1 MKTNPID
8 PTPPPTAT
16 CPVCGAPLPAGAL
29 AGLCPACLLAQGSET
44 HTHAP
49 PERSAFQPPSLQQ
62 VGRLFPQLEILGL
75 IGAGGMGAVYKARQ
89 PALDRLI
96 ALKILPPQET
106 GGANFADRFNHE
118 ARALARLNHPNIVAV
133 YEFGKTEGMH
143 YFIMEYVDGANLR
156 QLEKAGALAPTEAL
170 RIVPQICDAL
180 QYAHDEG
187 VVHRDIKPE
196 NVLLN
201 RRGQVKIA
209 DFGLAKILGM
219 DGQWLRLTADHTVMG
234 TPHYMAPE
242 QVERPLSV
250 DHRADIYSLGVVFY
264 EMLTGDLPLG
274 RFPPPSKRV
283 RDVQLDVRLDEVVLR
298 ALENDPERRYQKASE
313 VKEGVA
319 SVVNTPPGSADAAAP
334 ESATK
339 PEPRVL
345 RWAGSPV
352 VVERD
357 GEREVSYNGALG
369 AIAIALLCVTAAFLL
384 VRITTGIE
392 HVSPRIGMLSA
403 LLITFWGIHRTLNR
417 PDTAEAPRHTAR
429 GTLILH
435 PASRFRLRPGF
446 LPLAALFAFVVG
458 FHFLKTEIINP
469 RLTGSQSTTR
479 VARTA
484 NDADIRGA
492 MTAPLPGGG
501 TVEML
506 AVAEAHP
513 APNGWWRP
521 DGTPITTHR
530 YIAEGLPSLDATNL
544 LYRFFIVRM
553 RDLPQDASGPY
564 LHIAPAQSSSGG
576 GTLLTDG
583 APMPDGQL
591 YAATFQPAAESAT
604 IRLGF
609 GWDPWQVV
617 ASHHPR
623 HQTSTQIRH
632 PGDRTW
638 ESSVHQAADGPD
650 GARITIV
657 LSGTI
662 NTDDWTTRVV
672 AVDSRDEV
680 HSHSIGSGTPM
691 PSAQTWTYTFRD
703 LTLDEIK
710 EFQVQV
716 RPIHWLEFRRIAL
729 HPDRPVPAPRP
740 PAFGPV
746 HELTFNGFLDFDS
759 GRTGDAPPDLAA
771 PHTTPTLHTLRGD
784 ILWQRETGYDAAA
797 GTNRM
802 YTLNLR
808 CVALDDPDWDRISP
822 AELID
827 RYHNGMFLP
836 ESLAAWPGPDDL
848 PTTYG
853 FRTRE
858 YGTGI
863 LQLMRFGETEPGVH
877 LRYRLVEYPDGVLP

>member
-8 PTPPPTAT
+8 PTPPHAAT
-16 CPVCGAPLPAGAL
+16 CPVCGVPLPAGGL

-44 HTHAP
+44 HTQAP
-49 PERSAFQPPSLQQ
+49 PERSAAFQPPSLQE
-62 VGRLFPQLEILGL
+62 VGRLFPPLEILGL

-89 PALDRLI
+89 PALDRLV

-106 GGANFADRFNHE
+106 GGAHFADRFNHE

-274 RFPPPSKRV
+274 RFPPPSMRV

-319 SVVNTPPGSADAAAP
+319 SVVNSPPGAADTATP
-334 ESATK
+334 EPATK

-384 VRITTGIE
+384 VRITTGME

-429 GTLILH
+429 GTLILR
-435 PASRFRLRPGF
+435 PDSRFRLQPGF
-446 LPLAALFAFVVG
+446 LPLAGLFAFVVG

-469 RLTGSQSTTR
+469 RLAGSKSTTR
-479 VARTA
+479 TARVAR
-484 NDADIRGA
+484 DADIRGA

-501 TVEML
+501 AVELL

-521 DGTPITTHR
+521 DSTPIANQR
-530 YIAEGLPSLDATNL
+530 FIAEGLPKLDATNL
-544 LYRFFIVRM
+544 LQRYFLLRL
-553 RDLPQDASGPY
+553 RDLPQGASGPS
-564 LHIAPAQSSSGG
+564 IQFQPPGSSSGG
-576 GTLLTDG
+576 GALLADG
-583 APMPDGQL
+583 VPMHDGRL
-591 YAATFQPAAESAT
+591 YAATFAPSTQTAKLRVGLA
-604 IRLGF
+604 
-609 GWDPWQVV
+609 WDPWQMV
-617 ASHHPR
+617 ASHESKR
-623 HQTSTQIRH
+623 RTSTQIRH
-632 PGDRTW
+632 PGDPTW
-638 ESSVHQAADGPD
+638 ESMVHQAADSPD
-650 GARITIV
+650 GARVTIV
-657 LSGTI
+657 LNGAVDSEQ
-662 NTDDWTTRVV
+662 WTTRVV
-672 AVDSRDEV
+672 AVDSHDKV
-680 HSHSIGSGTPM
+680 HTHSIGSGTPL

-703 LTLDEIK
+703 LTLDDIR

-716 RPIHWLEFRRIAL
+716 RPVHWIEFRRIAL
-729 HPDRPVPAPRP
+729 QPKQPVPAPRP

-746 HELTFNGFLDFDS
+746 RELTFTGFLDLDS
-759 GRTGDAPPDLAA
+759 GRTGD
-771 PHTTPTLHTLRGD
+771 TPTGPEDLQTTLESLRSD
-784 ILWQRETGYDAAA
+784 LLWQRETGYDAAA
-797 GTNRM
+797 GTNEM
-802 YTLNLR
+802 HTLNLR
-808 CVALDDPDWDRISP
+808 CVALENTDWDHITP
-822 AELID
+822 AELIE
-827 RYHNGMFLP
+827 RYYDGMFLP
-836 ESLAAWPGPDDL
+836 PSLAAYPGPSL
-848 PTTYG
+848 PSTYG

-858 YGTGI
+858 YRTGI
-863 LQLMRFGETEPGVH
+863 LQLVRFGGSEPAVH
-877 LRYRLVEYPDGVLP
+877 LRYRLVEYPDGVLQ